1 VVSELQGGQVKPDRD
16 GLMKKFGER
25 GLGQLTAER
34 LADLLVTRW
43 QAGSGK
49 WVVNSGED
57 RFSAARGA
65 AVIYETP
72 SQIIA
77 VTVADVLNELGA

>member
-16 GLMKKFGER
+16 GLIKKFGER
-25 GLGQLTAER
+25 GLGQITAER

-43 QAGSGK
+43 QAGAGK

-77 VTVADVLNELGA
+77 VTVADVLNELDA